1 MGPSKRKCIYFK
13 CIYYSLSL
21 DGRSMKVLT
30 FIQSIATYTFLF
42 SNETFG
48 VEISL
53 GDKRR

>member
-48 VEISL
+48 AEISL